1 MFFGEWWSVYVKAY
15 DQADAIRAFDGL
27 SYQNF
32 RAAKSGPKVVSYV
45 IAFESDFGTV
55 YIKYR

>member
-1 MFFGEWWSVYVKAY
+1 MFLGEWWSGDVKAY
-15 DQADAIRAFDGL
+15 DLADAIKAFEGL
-27 SYQNF
+27 SYQIF